1 MTTITRF
8 NIRVYGLLFNSSN
21 DVLLVHERIGNFAF
35 TKFPGGG
42 LELGEGIADCLIRE
56 FREETG
62 IEVELVRHLYT
73 TDFFQQSAFRETD
86 QLISVYYEVR
96 ALSGLEKLR
105 FDEHEIVTG
114 GRKETLQ
121 FEWVS
126 LDILNE
132 EKLTFPI
139 DKKLVREIIKKPQ

>member
-96 ALSGLEKLR
+96 ALSGLENLR
-105 FDEHEIVTG
+105 FDEHEILTG
-114 GRKETLQ
+114 GRKETLK

-139 DKKLVREIIKKPQ
+139 DKKLVREIIKKPL